1 MPLVPI
7 KVPSISRI
15 TGKCWMRL
23 EKKKNAVNVGI
34 FDEYDDTIEANVQFE
49 TEQGVSDDLYV
60 GQEIYLY
67 E

>member
-1 MPLVPI
+1 MI
-7 KVPSISRI
+7 K
-15 TGKCWMRL
+15 